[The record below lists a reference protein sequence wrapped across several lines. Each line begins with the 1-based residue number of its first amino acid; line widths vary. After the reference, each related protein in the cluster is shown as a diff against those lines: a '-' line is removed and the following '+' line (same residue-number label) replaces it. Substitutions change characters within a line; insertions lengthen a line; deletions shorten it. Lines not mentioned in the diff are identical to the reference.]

1 MLRGSG
7 TRALKE
13 QSMKR
18 EEILAVI
25 QGHVREIVPD
35 AEGIEL
41 KEEMKMS
48 DFGAD
53 SLDVVEVVSRTMRDL
68 QIKVPRGDLALAD
81 DLAEVIDIFERA
93 LAQKAEN
100 AQA

>member
-1 MLRGSG
+1 
-7 TRALKE
+7 
-13 QSMKR
+13 MKR